1 MIPIETHMFTLP
13 SASLQWMQTD
23 KEGMREYRMDNAAV
37 APARPP
43 ETSKRFASKLRK
55 YGSGY
60 LFLLP
65 AVVLF
70 VLFLWLPII
79 KGVVFSFE
87 NVDFVKDN
95 SFVGLDNYRTVF
107 QDPEIGKSIK
117 NTLYYMFL
125 CLVIGFWVP
134 ILFAIA
140 ISEIRRFQGIVR
152 VMAYLPNVIPIVVL
166 YGLWRWIYDPVGP
179 INAAL
184 QWLGLNPVLFMTD
197 PKWSMASLVIMETWQ
212 SFGSAMLI
220 YLAAVLSVPKDWY
233 EAAEIDGAGVWAR
246 IRHITLP
253 SIKGLIGLL
262 LIMQLIATSQGYQS
276 QLAMLDGGPVNA
288 TMTYGLKIVKY
299 AFTSQ
304 NYGVASAMGVLMFL
318 VLSVLA
324 VIQFRL
330 NNRGDR

>member
-1 MIPIETHMFTLP
+1 
-13 SASLQWMQTD
+13 
-23 KEGMREYRMDNAAV
+23 MDHTTV

-43 ETSKRFASKLRK
+43 AATNSRRPSRFRK
-55 YGSGY
+55 HGSGY

-65 AVVLF
+65 AIVIF
-70 VLFLWLPII
+70 VLFLWLPIV
-79 KGVVFSFE
+79 KGVIFSFQD
-87 NVDFVKDN
+87 VDFVKGN
-95 SFVGLDNYRTVF
+95 SWVGFDNYKTVF
-107 QDPEIGKSIK
+107 HDSTIGQSIK
-117 NTLYYMFL
+117 NTLYYMAL
-125 CLVIGFWVP
+125 CLIIGFWVP
-134 ILFAIA
+134 ILFAVA
-140 ISEIRRFQGIVR
+140 ISEVRRLQGALR
-152 VMAYLPNVIPIVVL
+152 VMAYLPNVIPLVVL

-184 QWLGLNPVLFMTD
+184 QWIGLDQIMFMTD

-233 EAAEIDGAGVWAR
+233 EAAEIDGAGIWAR

-253 SIKGLIGLL
+253 SIKGLIGLM

-299 AFTSQ
+299 AFTQ
-304 NYGVASAMGVLMFL
+304 LNYGVASAMGVLMFI

-324 VIQFRL
+324 IIQFRL
-330 NNRGDR
+330 NNQGDR